1 MLTIK
6 NEITNFIFYIR
17 MITKKHVSRTA
28 VFANTIMFILFMA
41 VDGLTWHILTITT
54 ITGKYQRKH
63 TANFRLISSLLPF
76 PITFN
81 HRIATEFIQY
91 ILTQN

>member
-1 MLTIK
+1 MYQGQL
-6 NEITNFIFYIR
+6 YLR
-17 MITKKHVSRTA
+17 LPS
-28 VFANTIMFILFMA
+28 LFMA
-41 VDGLTWHILTITT
+41 VVDGLTWHILTITT

-63 TANFRLISSLLPF
+63 TANFRLISSLLQF

-81 HRIATEFIQY
+81 HSIATEFIQY